1 LDVAGNTVN
10 NFTTPVFVIGNRL
23 DKNYSRILQVE
34 NGGQSWYNAL
44 AIQVVKRYSHGL
56 SAQLN
61 YTWSH
66 AIDDD
71 NQQGASNNIS
81 SGYNNATYNGNY
93 PLDKASST
101 LDQRHRVSINWLYRP
116 TITTSNSAFAKFLVN
131 GWELSAI
138 TTLASAHPV
147 SATMNSASTSPNG
160 VFPGV
165 TLANSTINGS
175 GGWNRVP
182 FVPAND
188 LNIDQ
193 IYNVDGRLT
202 RSLPIGERVKATL
215 NFEAFNAC
223 NTIHNTGVSTAAY
236 NVTSGG
242 ILKPVLTNGVV
253 LLGAG
258 NASQGFPDGTNARR
272 AQVSLRFT
280 F

>member
-1 LDVAGNTVN
+1 
-10 NFTTPVFVIGNRL
+10 
-23 DKNYSRILQVE
+23 
-34 NGGQSWYNAL
+34 
-44 AIQVVKRYSHGL
+44 
-56 SAQLN
+56 
-61 YTWSH
+61 
-66 AIDDD
+66 
-71 NQQGASNNIS
+71 
-81 SGYNNATYNGNY
+81 
-93 PLDKASST
+93 
-101 LDQRHRVSINWLYRP
+101 
-116 TITTSNSAFAKFLVN
+116 
-131 GWELSAI
+131 
-138 TTLASAHPV
+138 
-147 SATMNSASTSPNG
+147 
-160 VFPGV
+160 VFPGI

-193 IYNVDGRLT
+193 IYNVDARLT

-242 ILKPVLTNGVV
+242 ILKPVLTNGLV

-272 AQVSLRFT
+272 AQVSLRFV